1 VCKYTAPLTFIV
13 LLNAVLLIFPLN
25 AYEQE
30 TSNSEWRAAYKQQLG
45 IQPDAEP
52 KEGEAVRFVLATVT
66 HPEKLFTLGLYGV
79 KKGDKIKMINLGNN
93 QWRIKHYDSGLAI
106 TLSVFPPKNIK
117 QE

>member
-1 VCKYTAPLTFIV
+1 MCKNTTPLTFIA
-13 LLNAVLLIFPLN
+13 LLIVMLLIFPLN

-30 TSNSEWRAAYKQQLG
+30 TGDSAWRTAYKQQLG
-45 IQPDAEP
+45 IHPDIEP
-52 KEGEAVRFVLATVT
+52 QDGEAVRFVLATVT
-66 HPEKLFTLGLYGV
+66 NPEKLFTLGLYSV

-106 TLSVFPPKNIK
+106 TLSIFPPKNIK